1 MFCKLAGV
9 RDGIFNKKILD
20 SFNDERKEV
29 NDFMIRTAI
38 KQGDVIG
45 SQDRLKAFFRDMF
58 FMFAKRFPKALS
70 ALKFQYSWKFH
81 QGIMDNELYP
91 NDVNGVII
99 PQPDIDIRLDGK
111 QFDQF
116 IGESFAL
123 IVFNEKQSLIE
134 DLSSIEALN
143 FYSNNI
149 HVLDDNHPFMSDGK
163 LSKWASSNNV
173 SAVILR
179 PDKHVYGCC
188 DNEDILQKVEYL
200 TQKLHNDLTI

>member
-1 MFCKLAGV
+1 
-9 RDGIFNKKILD
+9 
-20 SFNDERKEV
+20 
-29 NDFMIRTAI
+29 MIRTAI

-58 FMFAKRFPKALS
+58 FMFAKKFPKALS

-81 QGIMDNELYP
+81 QGIIDNELYP

-134 DLSSIEALN
+134 DLSAIEVLN
-143 FYSNNI
+143 FYKNNI
-149 HVLDDNHPFMSDGK
+149 YILDDDHPFMSDGK

-188 DNEDILQKVEYL
+188 DDEDMFQKVENL